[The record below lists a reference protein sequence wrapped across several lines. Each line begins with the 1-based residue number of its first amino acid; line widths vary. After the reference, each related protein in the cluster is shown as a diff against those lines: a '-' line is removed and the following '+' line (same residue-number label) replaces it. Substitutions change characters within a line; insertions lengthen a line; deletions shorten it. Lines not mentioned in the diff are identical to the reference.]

1 MDTATV
7 FDDTKNR
14 MVKSIEA
21 IQRELNTIR
30 TGRASPAII
39 EHLVIDYYGT
49 PTPLTQIAGIS
60 ALDPRTLII
69 QPWDKSTIQSIEKS
83 ILTSDL
89 GLNPAVDSN
98 TITIPIPTLTED
110 RRKDLVRLLKS
121 KAENGKIAIRNIR
134 RDCLEKLKS
143 LEKEKSLSKDEL
155 SRSQK
160 NLQTLTDEYI
170 ATIDNLAS
178 SKENELMQI

>member
-1 MDTATV
+1 MDTETV

-60 ALDPRTLII
+60 ALDPRTLVI
-69 QPWDKSTIQSIEKS
+69 QPWDKSTIQSIEKT
-83 ILTSDL
+83 ILTSVKI
-89 GLNPAVDSN
+89 LN
-98 TITIPIPTLTED
+98 
-110 RRKDLVRLLKS
+110 
-121 KAENGKIAIRNIR
+121 
-134 RDCLEKLKS
+134 
-143 LEKEKSLSKDEL
+143 
-155 SRSQK
+155 Q
-160 NLQTLTDEYI
+160 
-170 ATIDNLAS
+170 
-178 SKENELMQI
+178 